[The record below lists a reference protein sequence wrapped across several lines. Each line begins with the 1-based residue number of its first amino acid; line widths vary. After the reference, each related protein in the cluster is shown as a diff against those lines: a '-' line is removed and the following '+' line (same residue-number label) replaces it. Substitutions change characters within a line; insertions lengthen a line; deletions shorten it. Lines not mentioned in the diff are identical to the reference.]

1 MKKYGCKRSLNFI
14 FIIVAVL
21 TITIGYSVMNRELTI
36 TGNSEVKSNS
46 WDIHFENVVVKEGSV
61 TATKV
66 PTIDAEKDGIDF
78 SVSLNLPGD
87 YYSFTVDVV
96 NAGSMDG
103 MVDTITKTP
112 ELTDAQKKY
121 LNYKIEYENGEV
133 ITSKQLV
140 KKESFVRVKVIVE
153 YRKDITETDLPTV
166 DNTLN
171 LGFTINY
178 VQSDETG
185 SVVENNGKLLSANGS
200 LDAIGT
206 IVTIGNQQF
215 YTIGTEGNNVKLF
228 SMYNLHVGNSILD
241 ETNTITPLV
250 NPTGIQDR
258 TAIGSDYT
266 DTGDYELPWI
276 GLTTF
281 AEADYW
287 EFDISSYPAYVYSS
301 KNSLMYTYIE
311 NYKNYIE
318 GLGVPVEEARLISN
332 EELTSEQIGCSTV
345 DQTCEDAPEWV
356 YSTSYWT
363 GTADNVI
370 DVWGVFNN
378 AVFIRSNMY
387 WTDTYGVRPVIV
399 ISKSLF

>member
-61 TATKV
+61 TAIKV

-287 EFDISSYPAYVYSS
+287 EFDISSYPEYVYSS

-318 GLGVPVEEARLISN
+318 GLGVPVVEARLISN

-370 DVWGVFNN
+370 DVWGVFND
-378 AVFIRSNMY
+378 AIFIRSNMY